1 MNFNKLFTLAKE
13 KGLEDIQVL
22 YEETNSTDITVYNGE
37 LDNVNVS
44 RVSSL
49 SAKALYKG
57 RMAYYSTEEV
67 SAKAFP
73 KIVEELLNSA
83 KILNSKDEEFIYEGD
98 PKYKKL
104 PFLFNKSLNE
114 HSMDEKIA
122 LVLKACNLLKAK
134 ANVVQSQAGYEEAE
148 TTMIMI
154 NSKGLKV
161 KNHRN
166 YAELYAMPIVSKD
179 NDVRNEFAFYLSNN
193 FEDFDA
199 EKIANEAYE
208 RTVSMIG
215 AKPVKSGKYNVVFS
229 ERTTAS
235 ILGCFTSMF
244 SSEAVQKGLS
254 VLKGKVGERIG
265 SSKVT
270 LVDDP
275 FLKMSMQ
282 STSCDSEGVAT
293 QYKEIVKNGVLTN
306 YFYNLKTA
314 KKDGVKSTGNGF
326 GGGARPVNFHFKT
339 GRKTKD
345 EVIALAKDGLYITS
359 LAGLHSGANSIN
371 GQFSVQAAGYVIRDG
386 KIAEPVALITVSD
399 SFLNLLSN
407 VKEVSNEL
415 ANAFDSPAILVKGI
429 AVAGL

>member
-1 MNFNKLFTLAKE
+1 MNFNILFALAKE

-57 RMAYYSTEEV
+57 RMAYFSTEEV
-67 SAKAFP
+67 SPKAFP
-73 KIVEELLNSA
+73 RIVDELLNSA

-114 HSMDEKIA
+114 HSVDEKIA
-122 LVLKACNLLKAK
+122 LALKASNILKGK

-148 TTMIMI
+148 TTTIMV

-166 YAELYAMPIVSKD
+166 YAELFAMPIVNKD

-208 RTVSMIG
+208 KTVSMIG

-254 VLKGKVGERIG
+254 VLKGKVGEKIG
-265 SSKVT
+265 STKVT

-359 LAGLHSGANSIN
+359 LEGLHSGANSIN

>member
-1 MNFNKLFTLAKE
+1 MNFNILFALAKE

-57 RMAYYSTEEV
+57 RMAYFSTEEV
-67 SAKAFP
+67 SPKAFP
-73 KIVEELLNSA
+73 RIVDELLNSA

-114 HSMDEKIA
+114 HSVDEKIA
-122 LVLKACNLLKAK
+122 LALKASNILKGK

-148 TTMIMI
+148 TTTIMV

-166 YAELYAMPIVSKD
+166 YAELFAMPIVNKD

-208 RTVSMIG
+208 KTVSMIG

-254 VLKGKVGERIG
+254 VLKGKVGEKIG
-265 SSKVT
+265 STKVT